1 MLGLINSNMSLLNL
15 LHTKNYEKAR
25 IFVNKLILTPFS
37 PFDIKCKILNHK
49 NLLDHGGRGYPLIA
63 FKSFV
68 NFYKFSVDS
77 IFSNMFYGN
86 KQKPRNARNQQKAF

>member
-15 LHTKNYEKAR
+15 LHKKIYEKAT

-49 NLLDHGGRGYPLIA
+49 NLLDHGVGGTP
-63 FKSFV
+63 
-68 NFYKFSVDS
+68 
-77 IFSNMFYGN
+77 
-86 KQKPRNARNQQKAF
+86 